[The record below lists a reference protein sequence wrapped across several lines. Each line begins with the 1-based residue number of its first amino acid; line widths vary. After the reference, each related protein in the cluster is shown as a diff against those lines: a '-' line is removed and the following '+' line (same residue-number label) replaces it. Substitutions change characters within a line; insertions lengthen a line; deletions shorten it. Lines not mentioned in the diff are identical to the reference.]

1 MALWNCIPVEVI
13 FAAVL
18 LAVLVLLIASMVLSK
33 RLDARMEFLFNL
45 MKGFPRD

>member
-1 MALWNCIPVEVI
+1 MALWILMPVEVI

-33 RLDARMEFLFNL
+33 RPMHGWNSYLT
-45 MKGFPRD
+45 